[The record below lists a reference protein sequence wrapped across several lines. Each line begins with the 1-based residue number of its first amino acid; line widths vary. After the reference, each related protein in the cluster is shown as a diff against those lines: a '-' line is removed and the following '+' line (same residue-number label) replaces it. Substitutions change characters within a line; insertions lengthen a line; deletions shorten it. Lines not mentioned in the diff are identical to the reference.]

1 MVREFKDRRFE
12 KNCETWNIFQIDNSF
27 DRRNFDVMKK
37 KVAVLEIANIIFLIA
52 KVFGRASTGVKIVDL
67 PLKTES
73 RKEVVGN
80 CSQR

>member
-1 MVREFKDRRFE
+1 
-12 KNCETWNIFQIDNSF
+12 
-27 DRRNFDVMKK
+27 MKK

-73 RKEVVGN
+73 RKKVVGN